1 MFFHVS
7 FSPFENHLLE
17 NSDLEMPSLN
27 PYKPNGTLDSF
38 KMRALDSGLGISVDG
53 VASKISVYGLDK
65 MEIQHIE

>member
-1 MFFHVS
+1 
-7 FSPFENHLLE
+7 
-17 NSDLEMPSLN
+17 MPSLN

>member
-1 MFFHVS
+1 M
-7 FSPFENHLLE
+7 ENHLLE